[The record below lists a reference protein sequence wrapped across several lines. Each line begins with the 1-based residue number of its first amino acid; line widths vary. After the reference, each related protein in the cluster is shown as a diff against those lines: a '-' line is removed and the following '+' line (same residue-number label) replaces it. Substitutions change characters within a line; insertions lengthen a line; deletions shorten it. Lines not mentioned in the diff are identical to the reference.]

1 MKGGDGDF
9 IETMFASGIGAYAA
23 KNATSM
29 GDLLWTLFKYA
40 LVILVI
46 LFLVWLVVHLL
57 GGKKENFI
65 PTTPSSSGD
74 KKETTPAGNVILY

>member
-1 MKGGDGDF
+1 
-9 IETMFASGIGAYAA
+9 
-23 KNATSM
+23 M

-46 LFLVWLVVHLL
+46 LFLVWLVVRLL
-57 GGKKENFI
+57 TIDKFV
-65 PTTPSSSGD
+65 PTGPSQTGD